1 MAKFLIPMLVL
12 AAAGYTIFIGWM
24 VWFTFVFGGTDLTD
38 APIAGV
44 MVFGLLALSPLPV
57 CFYCFRRV
65 QALRRAEHPQ
75 I

>member
-1 MAKFLIPMLVL
+1 MTKLLISILVL
-12 AAAGYTIFIGWM
+12 VSACYTIFIGWM
-24 VWFTFVFGGTDLTD
+24 VWFTFAFGGTDLMG

-44 MVFGLLALSPLPV
+44 VVFGLLALSPLLV

-65 QALRRAEHPQ
+65 QALRRGEHPR

>member
-1 MAKFLIPMLVL
+1 MAKLLISLLVL

-24 VWFTFVFGGTDLTD
+24 AWFTFAFGGTDLAG
-38 APIAGV
+38 APIAGIV
-44 MVFGLLALSPLPV
+44 VFSLLALSPLPL

-65 QALRRAEHPQ
+65 QALRRGEHPR